1 MSRHQDVRNLDVHE
15 VLDDYEGYSDEE
27 ENELSPEDQA
37 LMKQGAAEVKAALGM
52 EASKVTTTQIEEA
65 LWHYYYDVDKSV
77 AYLISKFID
86 PPKKPQKIAPKENG
100 KPPPFACPCLDLSA
114 PSKIALYPRLGV
126 RRACSMADARPS
138 EPLSCSL
145 LPRSSLTVRQGGE
158 CPRISPLL
166 FGGSPGTAGP
176 LSYVF
181 RDMPWG
187 NIPKGRETV
196 FIPPPRPRGGLLGG
210 SGSGSKMSKLQQ
222 LAAARKKKAEEKGA
236 QDKVEQTRSQMS
248 SLSVD
253 ESSRNKENQSLAGAF
268 GKRLKTS
275 ESTAEGRNPLAV
287 VEPSR
292 PGATQPPENIPSQK
306 DLVVGISSP
315 VALEIA
321 QPSAF
326 AQTLFGGSSDTPKRK
341 RLEFFPLPY
350 MDSAPSAMD
359 AFSRPSPDDVVM
371 AAQAKGSLLGKS
383 KH

>member
-15 VLDDYEGYSDEE
+15 VLDDYEGYSDED

-86 PPKKPQKIAPKENG
+86 PPKKPQKIAPKANG
-100 KPPPFACPCLDLSA
+100 KPPLFACPCLDLSA
-114 PSKIALYPRLGV
+114 PSKIALYLRLGV
-126 RRACSMADARPS
+126 RRACFMVDTRPPES
-138 EPLSCSL
+138 QPFSF
-145 LPRSSLTVRQGGE
+145 LPRSSLTLRQGGE
-158 CPRISPLL
+158 CPRKSLL
-166 FGGSPGTAGP
+166 FGGSPGSAGP

-196 FIPPPRPRGGLLGG
+196 FIPPPRPLGGLLGG

-292 PGATQPPENIPSQK
+292 PGATRPPENILSQRG
-306 DLVVGISSP
+306 LVVGISSP
-315 VALEIA
+315 LAREIA

-326 AQTLFGGSSDTPKRK
+326 AQTLFGGPSDTPKRK

-371 AAQAKGSLLGKS
+371 AAQAKGSLLGKG